1 MHVSPRRGLRTLHV
15 CRLQRTFRLGR
26 DRAVLRIGR
35 CSDDGFRDRSARGRD
50 RPHAK
55 GGELQCDRIYFEY
68 RLPGSLSSIYLR
80 VLSPLALTALRDWTP
95 MELAWR

>member
-1 MHVSPRRGLRTLHV
+1 VT
-15 CRLQRTFRLGR
+15 
-26 DRAVLRIGR
+26 DRNLCPMPELAPVEHAPLL
-35 CSDDGFRDRSARGRD
+35 
-50 RPHAK
+50 AK
-55 GGELQCDRIYFEY
+55 GGELQCDSIYFEY